1 MRRLHL
7 IPIAVL
13 LLVPLVSAAEATLDR
28 YDDLLERYVASNSVR
43 YDAWRDSTADHEA
56 LTEIVATLEATNPA
70 VLEAE
75 DRFALYINLYNAK
88 TLQLVLDGNPENSI
102 RDLSKARFGF
112 GIFYK
117 KLIEFDGE
125 TISLTAL
132 EKRLRGESEDPR
144 IHFAVNCASL
154 SCPALLDE
162 AFRGERLDAQ
172 LEQQSFA
179 YLERSDALLVDEH
192 PNGRLS
198 VRLSKIFDWYA
209 DDFGGA
215 AGVRKFV
222 LDYAPETIKARLGD
236 GKFKPTHMKYDW
248 SLNRAD

>member
-7 IPIAVL
+7 ILTAVL
-13 LLVPLVSAAEATLDR
+13 LLAPLVWAADTTLDR
-28 YDDLLERYVASNSVR
+28 YDDLLGRYVAGNSVR
-43 YDAWRDSTADHEA
+43 YDAWRDSTADREA
-56 LTEIVATLEATNPA
+56 LAEIVAALEATNPA
-70 VLEAE
+70 ALETT
-75 DRFALYINLYNAK
+75 DRFALYINLYNTK

-102 RDLSKARFGF
+102 RDLSKAWFGF

-117 KLIEFDGE
+117 KLIDFDGE
-125 TISLTAL
+125 TISLNAL
-132 EKRLRGESEDPR
+132 EKRLREESEDPR

-162 AFRGERLDAQ
+162 AFRGERLDAL

-179 YLERSDALLVDEH
+179 YLERSDALLVDER
-192 PNGRLS
+192 PNGKIL

-209 DDFGGA
+209 GDFGGT
-215 AGVRKFV
+215 AGVRKFI
-222 LDYAPETIKARLGD
+222 LDYAPERIKTKLGD
-236 GKFKPTHMKYDW
+236 GKFRPTHMSYDW